1 MFLKGY
7 VNYCEIKGRRFP
19 VSEYVFSWKMTRRL
33 AKKLVWQQFK
43 HYYLLKYFFKY
54 FLGGESL
61 LAIMILI
68 NFHSPVFFV
77 IATLLWLGM
86 TFLILYEFFYY
97 RMIPK
102 RPYVAEYYSYF
113 NDTGFGVDGKTYR
126 RPYTYDQIDRLIVK
140 KDCLIFVTGYEGMI
154 LPMTVFLNKNEKEKF
169 LHDLHI
175 ILKNQRE

>member
-1 MFLKGY
+1 MA
-7 VNYCEIKGRRFP
+7 
-19 VSEYVFSWKMTRRL
+19 EYDFSWRMTRKL

-54 FLGGESL
+54 FLVGESL
-61 LAIMILI
+61 LVIMSLI
-68 NFHSPVFFV
+68 NFHSHEMLMKM
-77 IATLLWLGM
+77 TLLWLGITLLM
-86 TFLILYEFFYY
+86 MYGRFYR
-97 RMIPK
+97 RMLPEK
-102 RPYVAEYYSYF
+102 AFAAEYHAHF
-113 NDTGFGVDGKTYR
+113 DETGFEVAGKTYR